1 MSNSQ
6 ICVQLI
12 LKDLKYHRM
21 VKEFDE
27 LGIIPAH
34 QDTLEIYPAVA
45 FLQGIPEKKIS
56 DLWYDIYN
64 HHMQKGLKCPANDT
78 KALEEIA
85 QICYRK
91 LQNCLSVE
99 KG

>member
-1 MSNSQ
+1 M
-6 ICVQLI
+6 I
-12 LKDLKYHRM
+12 
-21 VKEFDE
+21 KEFDE

-45 FLQGIPEKKIS
+45 FLQGIAENKIS

-64 HHMQKGLKCPANDT
+64 DHMQKGLKCPENDI

-91 LQNCLSVE
+91 LQDCLSVE

>member
-56 DLWYDIYN
+56 DL
-64 HHMQKGLKCPANDT
+64 
-78 KALEEIA
+78 
-85 QICYRK
+85 
-91 LQNCLSVE
+91 
-99 KG
+99 